1 MNLRNCVGLQVK
13 DLCNIKSLMLTT
25 CIIIK
30 RFKLQIISVDV
41 YARMGLAMT
50 SDSFSQ
56 LEKLINY
63 KQLRK
68 NFVFISVITTVRN
81 AKT

>member
-1 MNLRNCVGLQVK
+1 
-13 DLCNIKSLMLTT
+13 MLTT

-41 YARMGLAMT
+41 YARMGLGMT

-63 KQLRK
+63 KQLKK
-68 NFVFISVITTVRN
+68 NLVFISVIATVRK

>member
-13 DLCNIKSLMLTT
+13 DLYNIKSLMLTT

-56 LEKLINY
+56 LKKLINY

-68 NFVFISVITTVRN
+68 SLLFISVIATVRK

>member
-41 YARMGLAMT
+41 YARMGLGMT

-63 KQLRK
+63 KQLKK
-68 NFVFISVITTVRN
+68 NLVFISVIATVRK